1 MSEISPDREL
11 WYDLF
16 MKKNYPIK
24 NISWIEMLTMVLA
37 FFIELTFFICYL
49 STVEICVTTDKN
61 KAVQHVR

>member
-49 STVEICVTTDKN
+49 SAVEICVTTDKN